1 MRKLFLVTALTIGSL
16 SAFAQNSTTANVGV
30 TADVSIQDGY
40 TEIESSALPE
50 AVATALTTDYPTA
63 TISKAYVNKDK
74 QYKLEVM
81 LKDGAV
87 ATIYADEN
95 GNWLEM

>member
-30 TADVSIQDGY
+30 TSEVSIQDGY

-50 AVATALTTDYPTA
+50 AVATALSTNYPTA

-74 QYKLEVM
+74 QYKLEVT
-81 LKDGAV
+81 LQDG
-87 ATIYADEN
+87 TEGTLYADEN
-95 GNWLEM
+95 GKWLEL